1 MSIHNFKRKK
11 KYIYIHEGRKWGE
24 RGRKGGREEQ
34 RRKAKGREGRKR
46 NKKMSIHQ
54 SNFLP
59 IVSGL

>member
-1 MSIHNFKRKK
+1 VGGERK
-11 KYIYIHEGRKWGE
+11 EGRE
-24 RGRKGGREEQ
+24 GGTEKES
-34 RRKAKGREGRKR
+34 KAKGREGRKR